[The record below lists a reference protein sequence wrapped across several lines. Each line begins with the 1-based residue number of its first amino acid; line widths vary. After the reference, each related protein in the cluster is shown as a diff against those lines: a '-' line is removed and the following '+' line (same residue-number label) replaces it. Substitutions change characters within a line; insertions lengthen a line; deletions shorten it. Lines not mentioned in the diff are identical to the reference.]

1 MVRGKQKGDC
11 SINDDHNIT
20 VKGEELYC
28 KKVFFHFLLINQVQQ
43 LQHAAK
49 YMSKSGNSTVT
60 PFYLEILKQKFQT
73 LTE

>member
-20 VKGEELYC
+20 VKGEGEELYC

-43 LQHAAK
+43 LQHGARV
-49 YMSKSGNSTVT
+49 NVVT
-60 PFYLEILKQKFQT
+60 AQLLPST
-73 LTE
+73 LTY